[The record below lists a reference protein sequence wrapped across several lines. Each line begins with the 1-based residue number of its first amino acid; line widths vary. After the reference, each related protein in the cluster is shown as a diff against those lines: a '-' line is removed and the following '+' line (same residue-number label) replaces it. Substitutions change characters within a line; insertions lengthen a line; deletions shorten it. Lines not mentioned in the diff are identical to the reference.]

1 MRSHRTIAALV
12 VLRDQVIDPILAGV
26 RSPRQ
31 GRKPTHWTRLDRDYE
46 TIRVHVETLFTDL
59 GITTTATA
67 ALPTFCRSGFRKR
80 LVALVEADEV
90 DQLHI
95 GTCRSCCREVGI
107 ES

>member
-1 MRSHRTIAALV
+1 MRPPRPIAALV

-46 TIRVHVETLFTDL
+46 TIRVHMETLFTDL

-67 ALPTFCRSGFRKR
+67 A
-80 LVALVEADEV
+80 
-90 DQLHI
+90 
-95 GTCRSCCREVGI
+95 
-107 ES
+107 